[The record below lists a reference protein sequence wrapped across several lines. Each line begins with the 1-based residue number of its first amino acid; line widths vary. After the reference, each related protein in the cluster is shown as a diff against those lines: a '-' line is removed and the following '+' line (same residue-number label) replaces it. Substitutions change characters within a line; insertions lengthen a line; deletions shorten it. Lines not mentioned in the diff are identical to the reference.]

1 MIGRD
6 RSRKKPPPA
15 ETRAPA
21 RPPPDL
27 TLHYGRL
34 SGKVLDLRIDISKGG
49 EGRQMLKKWAGM
61 AVMVGAAAAS
71 LPAVAGDTNNALGGA
86 LGGVAGAAVGNA
98 VGGGTGA
105 VIGGA
110 VGGGAGGAVTSNKRE
125 RTGAIVGGALGGGAG
140 TAAGNAMGGTAGGL
154 VGAAVGGGAGAAPTC
169 RATTRV
175 PTIITAATST
185 RSATSTIDRRFP
197 GECQRAGG
205 VHEWRRRGSS
215 GQSVFPSPVISAL
228 STSAE
233 IVR

>member
-27 TLHYGRL
+27 TLHYDRL

-49 EGRQMLKKWAGM
+49 EDRQMLKKWAGM
-61 AVMVGAAAAS
+61 AVVVGAAAVAS

-98 VGGGTGA
+98 VGGSTGT

-140 TAAGNAMGGTAGGL
+140 AAAGNAMGGTAGGL
-154 VGAAVGGGAGAAPTC
+154 VGAGLGGGAGAALGGHVS
-169 RATTRV
+169 RNN
-175 PTIITAATST
+175 S
-185 RSATSTIDRRFP
+185 RSNDHHHGNKKR
-197 GECQRAGG
+197 
-205 VHEWRRRGSS
+205 HKHD
-215 GQSVFPSPVISAL
+215 
-228 STSAE
+228 
-233 IVR
+233 